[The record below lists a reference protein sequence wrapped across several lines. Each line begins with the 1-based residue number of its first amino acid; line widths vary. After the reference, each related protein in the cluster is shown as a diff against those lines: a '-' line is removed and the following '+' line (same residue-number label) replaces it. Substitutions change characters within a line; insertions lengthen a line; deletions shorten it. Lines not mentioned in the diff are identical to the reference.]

1 MVKILQVSG
10 LSMQPLYPDKSFIII
25 LKRFFKIKIGNIYV
39 IKHPV
44 YGFIIKRLIE
54 FDSGK
59 YWFSS
64 NNKLGMDQTCI
75 GPQFKSD
82 FVGKVILNLKIPIF
96 KR

>member
-1 MVKILQVSG
+1 MFLCCLSSVNVKKYYKIKTL
-10 LSMQPLYPDKSFIII
+10 
-25 LKRFFKIKIGNIYV
+25 IKIGNIYV
-39 IKHPV
+39 IKHPD
-44 YGFIIKRLIE
+44 YGFIIKKLIE
-54 FDSGK
+54 FDTEK

>member
-1 MVKILQVSG
+1 MIKILQVSG
-10 LSMQPLYPDKSFIII
+10 LSMQPLYPDKSFIIV

-82 FVGKVILNLKIPIF
+82 LVGLSLIHI
-96 KR
+96 

>member
-1 MVKILQVSG
+1 
-10 LSMQPLYPDKSFIII
+10 MQPLYPDKSVIII
-25 LKRFFKIKIGNIYV
+25 LKRFFKIKIGSNYV
-39 IKHPV
+39 IKHPD

-82 FVGKVILNLKIPIF
+82 LVGKVILNLKTPIL

>member
-1 MVKILQVSG
+1 MIKIFQVSG

-39 IKHPV
+39 IKHPD
-44 YGFIIKRLIE
+44 YGFIIKRLID
-54 FDSGK
+54 FDSEK

-64 NNKLGMDQTCI
+64 NNKLGMDHNSI
-75 GPQFKSD
+75 GPKFKSD
-82 FVGKVILNLKIPIF
+82 LVGKVILNLKIPIF

>member
-1 MVKILQVSG
+1 MIKILKVTG

-44 YGFIIKRLIE
+44 YGLIIKRLIDYDTE
-54 FDSGK
+54 K

-64 NNKLGMDQTCI
+64 NNKLGMDQNCI

-82 FVGKVILNLKIPIF
+82 FVGKVIFNLKIPYLI
-96 KR
+96 R

>member
-1 MVKILQVSG
+1 
-10 LSMQPLYPDKSFIII
+10 MQPLYPDKSFIII

-44 YGFIIKRLIE
+44 YGFIIKRLID
-54 FDSGK
+54 FDSEK

-64 NNKLGMDQTCI
+64 NNKLGMDHNSI
-75 GPQFKSD
+75 GPKFKSD
-82 FVGKVILNLKIPIF
+82 LVGKVILNIKIPFF